1 MIIPFLASKF
11 NNDLFK
17 RMLLKII
24 GRESNSSM
32 LKINED
38 QIEEFSGIYPKKLEF
53 TTN

>member
-24 GRESNSSM
+24 GRDINDVM

-38 QIEEFSGIYPKKLEF
+38 QIEEFRGIYPKKLEF